1 MLNFEYKGISQ
12 GKYVEGE
19 IEALNNAEAAHKL
32 KDKKVIITK
41 LKETKKKK
49 VVTKKEK
56 TSFSFGTGIKPQEIL
71 IFCKQF
77 ATMLR
82 AGLPVLNTLDMLEG
96 QTSRPPMKK
105 VISTIKKDLESGN
118 ALSKCFEKHTKIFDT
133 VVVNL
138 IKAGE
143 ASGKLDTFLQKIVTN
158 LEKREKIKSQIKS
171 ALFYPGVLFSVAI
184 LVTVFMLMNVVPTF
198 VNMYEGMG
206 MADDLPTP
214 TAVIMSMSEFVR
226 SSGGFFLL
234 VFIISFVFGFKF
246 LIKKNYEV
254 RKNWHRIMMK
264 LPIFG
269 NLIRKS
275 ILAKVSLVLGN
286 LNQAGV
292 DLIESIDI
300 AKSVTDNVIVVEA
313 LERIK
318 KGVFSGETLADLFN
332 KEKIFPPT
340 FSQLIS
346 VGEQTGSLDEMFG
359 SVALYYEE
367 EFDVAVANLASL
379 IEPIMIVF
387 MGITIGGLMLAMYA
401 PIFNVGAII
410 GWLLVILG
418 LIKIIDLF
426 EDNLH
431 NNKNIKTLMRI

>member
-1 MLNFEYKGISQ
+1 MLNFEYKGIAL

-49 VVTKKEK
+49 EVSKKEK

-118 ALSKCFEKHTKIFDT
+118 ALSKCFEKHSKIFDT

-234 VFIISFVFGFKF
+234 MFIISFVIGFKF

-318 KGVFSGETLADLFN
+318 KGVFSGETLTDLFN

-410 GWLLVILG
+410 G
-418 LIKIIDLF
+418 
-426 EDNLH
+426 
-431 NNKNIKTLMRI
+431 

>member
-1 MLNFEYKGISQ
+1 MLNFEYKGISY

-32 KDKKVIITK
+32 KEQKVIITK

-49 VVTKKEK
+49 AIEKKEK
-56 TSFSFGTGIKPQEIL
+56 KSLSFGTGVKAQEIL

-82 AGLPVLNTLDMLEG
+82 AGLPVLNTLEMLDG
-96 QTSRPPMKK
+96 QTKRPGMKK
-105 VISTIKKDLESGN
+105 VIQTIKKDLESGN
-118 ALSKCFEKHTKIFDT
+118 ALSKCFEKHPKVFDT

-143 ASGKLDTFLQKIVTN
+143 ASGKLDTFLQKIVVS

-184 LVTVFMLMNVVPTF
+184 LVTVFMLMKVVPTF

-206 MADDLPTP
+206 MGDDLPTP
-214 TAVIMSMSEFVR
+214 TAVIMSMSEFIR

-234 VFIISFVFGFKF
+234 IFLITFVVGFKF
-246 LIKKNYEV
+246 LINKNYNI
-254 RKNWHRIMMK
+254 KKAWHQILLKM
-264 LPIFG
+264 PVFG
-269 NLIRKS
+269 NLINKS

-300 AKSVTDNVIVVEA
+300 AKSVTDNVVVIES
-313 LERIK
+313 LENIK
-318 KGVFSGETLADLFN
+318 KGVFSGETLTDLFH

-359 SVALYYEE
+359 SVAIYYEE
-367 EFDVAVANLASL
+367 EFDVAVGNLSSL

-410 GWLLVILG
+410 
-418 LIKIIDLF
+418 
-426 EDNLH
+426 N
-431 NNKNIKTLMRI
+431 

>member
-32 KDKKVIITK
+32 KDQKVIITK
-41 LKETKKKK
+41 LKEAKKKK
-49 VVTKKEK
+49 LVSKKEK
-56 TSFSFGTGIKPQEIL
+56 TSFSFGTGIKAQEIL

-82 AGLPVLNTLDMLEG
+82 AGLPVLNTLEMLEG

-105 VISTIKKDLESGN
+105 VIGTIKKDLESGN

-143 ASGKLDTFLQKIVTN
+143 ASGKLDTFLQKIVIK

-206 MADDLPTP
+206 MGDDLPTP

-234 VFIISFVFGFKF
+234 IFIILFIVGFKF
-246 LIKKNYEV
+246 LISKNYNV
-254 RKNWHRIMMK
+254 KKVWHKIMLK
-264 LPIFG
+264 LPVFG
-269 NLIRKS
+269 NLINKS

-300 AKSVTDNVIVVEA
+300 AKSVTDNVIVIEA
-313 LERIK
+313 LENIK
-318 KGVFSGETLADLFN
+318 KGVFSGETLTDLFN

-359 SVALYYEE
+359 SVAIYYEE

-410 GWLLVILG
+410 G
-418 LIKIIDLF
+418 
-426 EDNLH
+426 
-431 NNKNIKTLMRI
+431 

>member
-19 IEALNNAEAAHKL
+19 IEALKNAEAAHKL
-32 KDKKVIITK
+32 KDQKVIITK
-41 LKETKKKK
+41 LKEAKKKK
-49 VVTKKEK
+49 LVSKKEK
-56 TSFSFGTGIKPQEIL
+56 TSFSFGTGIKAQEIL

-82 AGLPVLNTLDMLEG
+82 AGLPVLNTLEMLEG
-96 QTSRPPMKK
+96 QTTRPPMKK
-105 VISTIKKDLESGN
+105 VIQTIKKDLESGN
-118 ALSKCFEKHTKIFDT
+118 ALSKCFEKHPKIFDT

-143 ASGKLDTFLQKIVTN
+143 ASGKLDTFLQKIVIS

-206 MADDLPTP
+206 MGDDLPTP

-226 SSGGFFLL
+226 SSGGLFLL
-234 VFIISFVFGFKF
+234 IFIILFVVGFKY
-246 LIKKNYEV
+246 LISKNYGV
-254 RKNWHRIMMK
+254 KKVWHQIMLK
-264 LPIFG
+264 LPVFG
-269 NLIRKS
+269 NLINKS

-300 AKSVTDNVIVVEA
+300 AKSVTDNVIVIEA
-313 LERIK
+313 LENIK
-318 KGVFSGETLADLFN
+318 KGVFSGETLTDLFN

-359 SVALYYEE
+359 SVAIYYEE

-410 GWLLVILG
+410 G
-418 LIKIIDLF
+418 
-426 EDNLH
+426 
-431 NNKNIKTLMRI
+431 

>member
-1 MLNFEYKGISQ
+1 MLNFEYKGISL

-32 KDKKVIITK
+32 KEKKVIITK
-41 LKETKKKK
+41 LKEAKKKK
-49 VVTKKEK
+49 VVSKKEK

-82 AGLPVLNTLDMLEG
+82 AGLPVLNTLEMLEG

-105 VISTIKKDLESGN
+105 VIATIKKDLESGN

-143 ASGKLDTFLQKIVTN
+143 ASGKLDTFLQKIVIN

-184 LVTVFMLMNVVPTF
+184 LVTIFMLMNVVPTF

-206 MADDLPTP
+206 MSDELPTP
-214 TAVIMSMSEFVR
+214 TAVIMAMSEFVR
-226 SSGGFFLL
+226 SAGGFYLL
-234 VFIISFVFGFKF
+234 VSIISFVFGFKY
-246 LIKKNYEV
+246 LVSKNYEV
-254 RKNWHRIMMK
+254 RKNWHRVTLK

-269 NLIRKS
+269 NLIQKS

-313 LERIK
+313 LENIK
-318 KGVFSGETLADLFN
+318 KGVFSGESLTDLFN

-346 VGEQTGSLDEMFG
+346 VGEQTGSLDEMFT
-359 SVALYYEE
+359 SIAIYYEE

-410 GWLLVILG
+410 G
-418 LIKIIDLF
+418 
-426 EDNLH
+426 
-431 NNKNIKTLMRI
+431 

>member
-32 KDKKVIITK
+32 KEKKVIITK
-41 LKETKKKK
+41 LKEAKKKK

-82 AGLPVLNTLDMLEG
+82 AGLPVLNTLEMLEG
-96 QTSRPPMKK
+96 QTKRPPMKK
-105 VISTIKKDLESGN
+105 VIQTIKKDLESGN
-118 ALSKCFEKHTKIFDT
+118 ALSKCFDKHPKIFDT

-143 ASGKLDTFLQKIVTN
+143 ASGKLDTFLQKIVIN

-171 ALFYPGVLFSVAI
+171 ALFYPAVLFSVAM

-198 VNMYEGMG
+198 VDMYENMGMG
-206 MADDLPTP
+206 DDLPTP

-226 SSGGFFLL
+226 SSGGLFLL
-234 VFIISFVFGFKF
+234 IFIILFIVGFKY
-246 LIKKNYEV
+246 LISKNYNV
-254 RKNWHRIMMK
+254 KKGWHQIMLK

-269 NLIRKS
+269 NLINKS

-300 AKSVTDNVIVVEA
+300 AKSVTDNVVVIEA
-313 LERIK
+313 LENIK
-318 KGVFSGETLADLFN
+318 KGVFSGESLTDLFN
-332 KEKIFPPT
+332 KEKIFPAT
-340 FSQLIS
+340 FTQLIS

-359 SVALYYEE
+359 SVAIYYEE

-401 PIFNVGAII
+401 PIFNVGAVI
-410 GWLLVILG
+410 G
-418 LIKIIDLF
+418 
-426 EDNLH
+426 
-431 NNKNIKTLMRI
+431 

>member
-12 GKYVEGE
+12 GKYVEGQ

-32 KDKKVIITK
+32 KEKKVIITK
-41 LKETKKKK
+41 LKEAKKKK
-49 VVTKKEK
+49 VVQKKEK
-56 TSFSFGTGIKPQEIL
+56 TSFSFGTGIKAQEIL

-82 AGLPVLNTLDMLEG
+82 AGLPVLSTLEMLDG
-96 QTSRPPMKK
+96 QTKRPPMKK
-105 VISTIKKDLESGN
+105 VIQTIKKDLEAGN
-118 ALSKCFEKHTKIFDT
+118 ALSKCFEKHHKIFDT

-143 ASGKLDTFLQKIVTN
+143 ASGKLDTFLQKIVVN

-171 ALFYPGVLFSVAI
+171 ALFYPGILFSVAM

-198 VNMYEGMG
+198 VDMYENMGMG
-206 MADDLPTP
+206 DDLPTP

-226 SSGGFFLL
+226 SSGGLFLL
-234 VFIISFVFGFKF
+234 IFIILFVVGFKY
-246 LIKKNYEV
+246 LISKNYNV
-254 RKNWHRIMMK
+254 KKAWHQMVLK

-269 NLIRKS
+269 NLINKS

-300 AKSVTDNVIVVEA
+300 AKSVTDNVIVIEA
-313 LERIK
+313 LENIK
-318 KGVFSGETLADLFN
+318 KGVFSGETLTDLFN
-332 KEKIFPPT
+332 KEKIFPAT

-359 SVALYYEE
+359 SVAIYYEE

-410 GWLLVILG
+410 G
-418 LIKIIDLF
+418 
-426 EDNLH
+426 
-431 NNKNIKTLMRI
+431 

>member
-1 MLNFEYKGISQ
+1 MLNFEYKGISY

-32 KDKKVIITK
+32 KEQKVIITK

-49 VVTKKEK
+49 AIVKKEK
-56 TSFSFGTGIKPQEIL
+56 KSFSFGTGVKAQEIL

-82 AGLPVLNTLDMLEG
+82 AGLPVLNTLEMLDG
-96 QTSRPPMKK
+96 QTKRPGMKK
-105 VISTIKKDLESGN
+105 VIQTIKKDLESGN
-118 ALSKCFEKHTKIFDT
+118 ALSKCFEKHPKVFDT

-143 ASGKLDTFLQKIVTN
+143 ASGKLDIFLQKIVVS

-184 LVTVFMLMNVVPTF
+184 LVTVFMLMKVVPTF

-206 MADDLPTP
+206 MGDDLPTP
-214 TAVIMSMSEFVR
+214 TAVIMSMSEFIR

-234 VFIISFVFGFKF
+234 IFLITFVVGFKF
-246 LIKKNYEV
+246 LINKNYNI
-254 RKNWHRIMMK
+254 KKAWHQTLLKM
-264 LPIFG
+264 PVFG
-269 NLIRKS
+269 NLINKS

-300 AKSVTDNVIVVEA
+300 AKSVTDNVVVIES
-313 LERIK
+313 LENIK
-318 KGVFSGETLADLFN
+318 KGVFSGETLTDLFH

-359 SVALYYEE
+359 SVAIYYEE
-367 EFDVAVANLASL
+367 EFDVAVGNLSSL

-410 GWLLVILG
+410 
-418 LIKIIDLF
+418 
-426 EDNLH
+426 N
-431 NNKNIKTLMRI
+431 

>member
-32 KDKKVIITK
+32 KDQKVIITK
-41 LKETKKKK
+41 LKEAKKKK
-49 VVTKKEK
+49 AIVKKEK
-56 TSFSFGTGIKPQEIL
+56 KSFSFGTGIKAQEIL

-82 AGLPVLNTLDMLEG
+82 AGLPVLNTLEMLEG
-96 QTSRPPMKK
+96 QTTRPPMKK
-105 VISTIKKDLESGN
+105 VIQTIKKDLESGN
-118 ALSKCFEKHTKIFDT
+118 ALSKCFEKHPKIFDT

-143 ASGKLDTFLQKIVTN
+143 ASGKLDTFLQKIVVS

-206 MADDLPTP
+206 MGDDLPTP

-226 SSGGFFLL
+226 SSGGLFLL
-234 VFIISFVFGFKF
+234 VFIILFVVGFKY
-246 LIKKNYEV
+246 LMTKNYNV
-254 RKNWHRIMMK
+254 KKAWHKTMLK
-264 LPIFG
+264 LPVFG
-269 NLIRKS
+269 NLINKS

-300 AKSVTDNVIVVEA
+300 AKSVTDNVVVIEA
-313 LERIK
+313 LENIK
-318 KGVFSGETLADLFN
+318 KGVFSGETLTDLFG

-359 SVALYYEE
+359 SVAIYYEE

-410 GWLLVILG
+410 
-418 LIKIIDLF
+418 
-426 EDNLH
+426 N
-431 NNKNIKTLMRI
+431 

>member
-1 MLNFEYKGISQ
+1 MLNFEYKGIAL

-41 LKETKKKK
+41 LKEAKKKK
-49 VVTKKEK
+49 AVTKKEK
-56 TSFSFGTGIKPQEIL
+56 TSISFGTGIKPQEIL

-105 VISTIKKDLESGN
+105 VIATIKKDLESGN

-143 ASGKLDTFLQKIVTN
+143 ASGKLDTFLQKIVIN

-171 ALFYPGVLFSVAI
+171 ALFYPAILFSVAM

-198 VNMYEGMG
+198 VDMYENMGMG
-206 MADDLPTP
+206 DQLPTP
-214 TAVIMSMSEFVR
+214 TAVIMSMSAFVR
-226 SSGGFFLL
+226 SAGGLYLL
-234 VFIISFVFGFKF
+234 IFIILFIVGFKY
-246 LIKKNYEV
+246 LISKNYEV
-254 RKNWHRIMMK
+254 RKKWHQITLK

-269 NLIRKS
+269 NLIQKS

-313 LERIK
+313 LENIK
-318 KGVFSGETLADLFN
+318 KGVFSGESLTDLFN

-346 VGEQTGSLDEMFG
+346 VGEQTGSLDEMFN
-359 SVALYYEE
+359 SIAIYYEE

-410 GWLLVILG
+410 G
-418 LIKIIDLF
+418 
-426 EDNLH
+426 
-431 NNKNIKTLMRI
+431 

>member
-32 KDKKVIITK
+32 KEQKVIITK

-49 VVTKKEK
+49 SVIKKDK
-56 TSFSFGTGIKPQEIL
+56 KPFSFGTGIKAQEIL

-82 AGLPVLNTLDMLEG
+82 AGLPVLNTLEMLDG
-96 QTSRPPMKK
+96 QTKRPGMKN
-105 VISTIKKDLESGN
+105 VIQTIKKDLESGN
-118 ALSKCFEKHTKIFDT
+118 ALSKCFEKHPKVFDT

-143 ASGKLDTFLQKIVTN
+143 ASGKLDTFLQKIVVS

-206 MADDLPTP
+206 MGDDLPTP
-214 TAVIMSMSEFVR
+214 TAVIMSMSEFIR

-234 VFIISFVFGFKF
+234 IFLIFFVVGFKF
-246 LIKKNYEV
+246 LINKNYNI
-254 RKNWHRIMMK
+254 KKAWHQALLKM
-264 LPIFG
+264 PVFG
-269 NLIRKS
+269 NLINKS

-300 AKSVTDNVIVVEA
+300 AKSVTDNVVVIEA
-313 LERIK
+313 LENIK
-318 KGVFSGETLADLFN
+318 KGVFSGETLTDLFN

-359 SVALYYEE
+359 SVAIYYEE
-367 EFDVAVANLASL
+367 EFDVAVGNLSSL

-410 GWLLVILG
+410 
-418 LIKIIDLF
+418 
-426 EDNLH
+426 N
-431 NNKNIKTLMRI
+431 

>member
-1 MLNFEYKGISQ
+1 MLNFEYKGISL

-32 KDKKVIITK
+32 KEQKVIITK
-41 LKETKKKK
+41 LKEAKKKK

-56 TSFSFGTGIKPQEIL
+56 TSITFGTGIKPQEIL

-82 AGLPVLNTLDMLEG
+82 AGLPVLNTLEMLEG

-105 VISTIKKDLESGN
+105 VIATIKKDLESGN

-143 ASGKLDTFLQKIVTN
+143 ASGKLDTFLQKIVIN

-171 ALFYPGVLFSVAI
+171 ALFYPGVLFSVAV

-214 TAVIMSMSEFVR
+214 TAVIMAMSEFVR

-234 VFIISFVFGFKF
+234 VFIISFVFGLKF
-246 LIKKNYEV
+246 LIRKNYEV
-254 RKNWHRIMMK
+254 RKNWHRLVMK

-269 NLIRKS
+269 NLIQKS

-313 LERIK
+313 LENIK
-318 KGVFSGETLADLFN
+318 KGVFSGESLTDLFN

-359 SVALYYEE
+359 SIAIYYEE

-410 GWLLVILG
+410 G
-418 LIKIIDLF
+418 
-426 EDNLH
+426 
-431 NNKNIKTLMRI
+431 

>member
-32 KDKKVIITK
+32 KDQKVIITK
-41 LKETKKKK
+41 LKEAKKKK

-56 TSFSFGTGIKPQEIL
+56 TSFSFGTGIKAQEIL

-82 AGLPVLNTLDMLEG
+82 AGLPVLNTLEMLDG
-96 QTSRPPMKK
+96 QTKRPPMKK
-105 VISTIKKDLESGN
+105 VIQTIKKDLESGN
-118 ALSKCFEKHTKIFDT
+118 ALSKCFDKHPKIFDT

-143 ASGKLDTFLQKIVTN
+143 ASGKLDTFLQKIVVN

-171 ALFYPGVLFSVAI
+171 ALFYPGILFSVAMM
-184 LVTVFMLMNVVPTF
+184 VTVFMLMNVVPTF
-198 VNMYEGMG
+198 VDMYENMGMG
-206 MADDLPTP
+206 DDLPTP

-226 SSGGFFLL
+226 SSGGLFLL
-234 VFIISFVFGFKF
+234 IFIILFFVGFKY
-246 LIKKNYEV
+246 LISKNYNV
-254 RKNWHRIMMK
+254 KKAWHQTILK

-269 NLIRKS
+269 NLINKS

-300 AKSVTDNVIVVEA
+300 AKSVTDNVIVIEA
-313 LERIK
+313 LENIK
-318 KGVFSGETLADLFN
+318 KGVFSGETLTDLFN
-332 KEKIFPPT
+332 KEKIFPAT

-359 SVALYYEE
+359 SVAIYYEE

-410 GWLLVILG
+410 G
-418 LIKIIDLF
+418 
-426 EDNLH
+426 
-431 NNKNIKTLMRI
+431 

>member
-1 MLNFEYKGISQ
+1 MLNFEYKGISL

-32 KDKKVIITK
+32 KEQKVIITR
-41 LKETKKKK
+41 LKEAKKKK
-49 VVTKKEK
+49 IVTKKEK
-56 TSFSFGTGIKPQEIL
+56 MSFTFGTGIKPQEIL

-82 AGLPVLNTLDMLEG
+82 AGLPVLNTLEMLEG

-105 VISTIKKDLESGN
+105 VIATIKKDLESGN

-143 ASGKLDTFLQKIVTN
+143 ASGKLDTFLQKIVIN

-214 TAVIMSMSEFVR
+214 TAVIMAMSEFVR

-234 VFIISFVFGFKF
+234 VFIISFVVGFKF

-254 RKNWHRIMMK
+254 RKNWHRVTLK

-269 NLIRKS
+269 NLIQKS

-313 LERIK
+313 LDNIK
-318 KGVFSGETLADLFN
+318 KGVFSGESLTDLFN

-346 VGEQTGSLDEMFG
+346 VGEQTGSLDEMFN
-359 SVALYYEE
+359 SIAIYYEE

-410 GWLLVILG
+410 G
-418 LIKIIDLF
+418 
-426 EDNLH
+426 
-431 NNKNIKTLMRI
+431 

>member
-1 MLNFEYKGISQ
+1 MLNFEYKGISL

-32 KDKKVIITK
+32 KEKKVIITK
-41 LKETKKKK
+41 LKEAKKKK

-56 TSFSFGTGIKPQEIL
+56 TSITFGTGIKPQEIL

-82 AGLPVLNTLDMLEG
+82 AGLPVLNTLEMLEG

-105 VISTIKKDLESGN
+105 VITTIKKDLESGN

-143 ASGKLDTFLQKIVTN
+143 ASGKLDTFLQKIVIN

-184 LVTVFMLMNVVPTF
+184 LVTIFMLMNVVPTF

-206 MADDLPTP
+206 MSDELPTP
-214 TAVIMSMSEFVR
+214 TAVIMAMSEFVR
-226 SSGGFFLL
+226 SAGGFYLL
-234 VFIISFVFGFKF
+234 VSIISFIFGFKY
-246 LIKKNYEV
+246 LVSKNYEV
-254 RKNWHRIMMK
+254 RKNWHRVTLK

-269 NLIRKS
+269 NLIQKS

-313 LERIK
+313 LENIK
-318 KGVFSGETLADLFN
+318 KGVFSGESLTDLFN

-346 VGEQTGSLDEMFG
+346 VGEQTGSLDEMFN
-359 SVALYYEE
+359 SIAMYYEE

-379 IEPIMIVF
+379 IEPIMLAFI
-387 MGITIGGLMLAMYA
+387 GITIGGLMLAMYA

-410 GWLLVILG
+410 G
-418 LIKIIDLF
+418 
-426 EDNLH
+426 
-431 NNKNIKTLMRI
+431 